1 MELLIVLFI
10 VFMIFGSSS
19 KKTKQAE
26 QERQRRIREV
36 RQAQAEQQQTVQDS
50 AAQGTAKSGTSFF
63 QGSIPVDIGPLRVYQ
78 SSGNSF
84 QGQGSM
90 AYAGPEEGECAPSH
104 VHGGVQEA
112 EVPPEKEFDFA
123 DGTTTPMQRLEARRR
138 EQGKRRSAA
147 PQMDRPPVS
156 NMETPLQH
164 RLVSEL
170 APAQET
176 LQSLRVKTQAAGG
189 SSLRFSQSEVV
200 NGIVW
205 SEILKRPRPGIPPRR
220 R

>member
-36 RQAQAEQQQTVQDS
+36 RQAQAEQQQTVLDS
-50 AAQGTAKSGTSFF
+50 AAQDTAKSGTSFS
-63 QGSIPVDIGPLRVYQ
+63 QGSIPVDIGPLPVYQ
-78 SSGNSF
+78 SSGNFF

-90 AYAGPEEGECAPSH
+90 AYAGPEEGECAPGH
-104 VHGGVQEA
+104 VHAACRRPKSPLRRNLTSLMEPQR
-112 EVPPEKEFDFA
+112 PW
-123 DGTTTPMQRLEARRR
+123 QRLEARRR
-138 EQGKRRSAA
+138 GQGKRRSAA
-147 PQMDRPPVS
+147 PQMERSPVS
-156 NMETPLQH
+156 NMEKPLQH

-170 APAQET
+170 APAQEA
-176 LQSLRVKTQAAGG
+176 LQPLRVKTQAAVGC
-189 SSLRFSQSEVV
+189 SLRFSQSEVV

-205 SEILKRPRPGIPPRR
+205 SEILKRPRPGLPPRR